1 MGPEF
6 KGPPMAIP
14 MATEIAPNVTAVRHV
29 AARPCGSKC
38 KAVPPE
44 FGGDIEIKFV
54 KIFYFY

>member
-1 MGPEF
+1 
-6 KGPPMAIP
+6 MAIP